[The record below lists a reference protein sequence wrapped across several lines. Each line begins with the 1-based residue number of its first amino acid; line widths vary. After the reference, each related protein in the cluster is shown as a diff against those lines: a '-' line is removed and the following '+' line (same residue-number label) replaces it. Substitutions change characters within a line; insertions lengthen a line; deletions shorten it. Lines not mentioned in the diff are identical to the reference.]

1 MSGVKNEIKLYIYD
15 KKRTSFIFLPSIINE
30 ILALNVLYWVQINDL
45 SDWII
50 SFCGSGE
57 D

>member
-15 KKRTSFIFLPSIINE
+15 KKRTSFIFLSSIINE
-30 ILALNVLYWVQINDL
+30 ILALNVVYWVQINDL